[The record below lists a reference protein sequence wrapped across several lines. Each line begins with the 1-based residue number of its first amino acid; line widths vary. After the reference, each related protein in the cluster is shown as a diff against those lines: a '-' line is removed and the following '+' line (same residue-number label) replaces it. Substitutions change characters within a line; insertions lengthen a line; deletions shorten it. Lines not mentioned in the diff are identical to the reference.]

1 MLYLYDEAIVK
12 DLERSF
18 DPSSGVVVKAVA
30 QEDIIS
36 VAAQIKNDE
45 IPLPMIAIVRGQT
58 SDVNTDLTNFTRMHK
73 GVATV
78 FDSKSNDIY
87 YEKAI
92 PINLNYTLAILASNT
107 ADMDELCRE
116 LIFKYTSM
124 YFLAIDTPYESKR
137 RIRFGIRIDLSDT
150 IDRISSQG
158 EYMRNGQ
165 LYQTNVPLVCDGAV
179 LLTYTSAHLRRI
191 NYETEAY
198 AVGQV
203 DLAVARDRAVE
214 DL

>member
-45 IPLPMIAIVRGQT
+45 ISLPMIAIVRGQT

-165 LYQTNVPLVCDGAV
+165 LYQTNIPLVCDGAV
-179 LLTYTSAHLRRI
+179 LLTYTPAHLKRI

>member
-165 LYQTNVPLVCDGAV
+165 LYQTNIPLVCDGAV
-179 LLTYTSAHLRRI
+179 LLTYTPAHLKRI

>member
-45 IPLPMIAIVRGQT
+45 MSLPMIAIVRGQT

-137 RIRFGIRIDLSDT
+137 RIRFGIRIDFSDT

-165 LYQTNVPLVCDGAV
+165 LYQTNIPLVCDGAV
-179 LLTYTSAHLRRI
+179 LLTYTPAHLRRI

>member
-1 MLYLYDEAIVK
+1 MIYLYDEAIVK

-18 DPSSGVVVKAVA
+18 DPNFNVVVKAVA

-45 IPLPMIAIVRGQT
+45 ISLPMIAIVRGQT

-137 RIRFGIRIDLSDT
+137 RIRFGIRIDTSDT

-165 LYQTNVPLVCDGAV
+165 LYQTNIPLICDGAV
-179 LLTYTSAHLRRI
+179 LLTYTPAHLKRI

-203 DLAVARDRAVE
+203 DLAVARNRAVE

>member
-45 IPLPMIAIVRGQT
+45 ISLPMIAIVRGQT
-58 SDVNTDLTNFTRMHK
+58 SDVNTDLINFTRMHK

-165 LYQTNVPLVCDGAV
+165 LYQTNIPLVCDGAV
-179 LLTYTSAHLRRI
+179 LLTYTPAHLKRI

>member
-116 LIFKYTSM
+116 LVFKYTSM

-165 LYQTNVPLVCDGAV
+165 LYQTNIPLVCDGAV
-179 LLTYTSAHLRRI
+179 LLTYTPAHLKRI

>member
-1 MLYLYDEAIVK
+1 MIYLYDEAIVN

-18 DPSSGVVVKAVA
+18 DPKSNVVVKAVA

-45 IPLPMIAIVRGQT
+45 ISLPMIAIVRGQT

-165 LYQTNVPLVCDGAV
+165 LYQTNIPLVCDGAV
-179 LLTYTSAHLRRI
+179 LLTYTPAHLKRV

-203 DLAVARDRAVE
+203 DLAVARNRAVE

>member
-1 MLYLYDEAIVK
+1 MIYLYDEAIVK

-18 DPSSGVVVKAVA
+18 DPNFNVVVKAVA

-45 IPLPMIAIVRGQT
+45 ISLPMIAIVRGQT

-137 RIRFGIRIDLSDT
+137 RIRFGIRIDTSDT

-165 LYQTNVPLVCDGAV
+165 LYQTNIPLICDGAV
-179 LLTYTSAHLRRI
+179 LLTYTPAHLKRI

>member
-18 DPSSGVVVKAVA
+18 DPSSSVVVKAVA

-165 LYQTNVPLVCDGAV
+165 LYQTNIPLVCDGAV
-179 LLTYTSAHLRRI
+179 LLTYTPAHLKRI

>member
-18 DPSSGVVVKAVA
+18 DPSSGVVVKAIA

-179 LLTYTSAHLRRI
+179 LLTYTPAHLRRI

>member
-1 MLYLYDEAIVK
+1 M
-12 DLERSF
+12 RSF
-18 DPSSGVVVKAVA
+18 SLWVEK
-30 QEDIIS
+30 
-36 VAAQIKNDE
+36 
-45 IPLPMIAIVRGQT
+45 LMFLCIAIFFGVIAIIAQT
-58 SDVNTDLTNFTRMHK
+58 NVSDGTYPFK
-73 GVATV
+73 GERIFFVCYSLFEYITKGL
-78 FDSKSNDIY
+78 F
-87 YEKAI
+87 

-165 LYQTNVPLVCDGAV
+165 LYQTNIPLVCDGAV
-179 LLTYTSAHLRRI
+179 LLTYTPAHLKRI
-191 NYETEAY
+191 NYEVEAY

>member
-179 LLTYTSAHLRRI
+179 LLTYTPAHLRRI

>member
-45 IPLPMIAIVRGQT
+45 ISLPMIAIVRGQT

-165 LYQTNVPLVCDGAV
+165 LYQTNIPLVCDGAV
-179 LLTYTSAHLRRI
+179 LLTYTPAHLKRI

-203 DLAVARDRAVE
+203 DLAVARGRAVE

>member
-45 IPLPMIAIVRGQT
+45 ISLPMIAIVRGQT

-165 LYQTNVPLVCDGAV
+165 LYQTNIPLVCDGAV
-179 LLTYTSAHLRRI
+179 LLTYTPAHLRRI

>member
-18 DPSSGVVVKAVA
+18 DLSSGVVVKAVA

-165 LYQTNVPLVCDGAV
+165 LYQTNIPLVCDGAV
-179 LLTYTSAHLRRI
+179 LLTYTPAHLKRI

>member
-1 MLYLYDEAIVK
+1 MLYLYDEAIVR

-45 IPLPMIAIVRGQT
+45 ISLPMIAIVRGQT

-78 FDSKSNDIY
+78 FDNKSNDIY

-165 LYQTNVPLVCDGAV
+165 LYQTNIPLVCDGAV
-179 LLTYTSAHLRRI
+179 LLTYTPAHLKRI
-191 NYETEAY
+191 NYGTEAY

-203 DLAVARDRAVE
+203 DLAVARDREVE

>member
-45 IPLPMIAIVRGQT
+45 ISLPMIAIVRGQT

-78 FDSKSNDIY
+78 IDSNSNDIY

-165 LYQTNVPLVCDGAV
+165 LYQTNIPLVCDGAV
-179 LLTYTSAHLRRI
+179 LLTYTPAHLKRI

>member
-1 MLYLYDEAIVK
+1 M
-12 DLERSF
+12 
-18 DPSSGVVVKAVA
+18 
-30 QEDIIS
+30 
-36 VAAQIKNDE
+36 
-45 IPLPMIAIVRGQT
+45 
-58 SDVNTDLTNFTRMHK
+58 
-73 GVATV
+73 
-78 FDSKSNDIY
+78 
-87 YEKAI
+87 
-92 PINLNYTLAILASNT
+92 NYTLAILASNT

-179 LLTYTSAHLRRI
+179 LLTYTPAHLRRI

>member
-45 IPLPMIAIVRGQT
+45 ISLPMIAIVRGQT

-137 RIRFGIRIDLSDT
+137 RIRFGIRIDFSDT

-165 LYQTNVPLVCDGAV
+165 LYQTNIPLVCDGAV
-179 LLTYTSAHLRRI
+179 LLTYTPAHLRRI